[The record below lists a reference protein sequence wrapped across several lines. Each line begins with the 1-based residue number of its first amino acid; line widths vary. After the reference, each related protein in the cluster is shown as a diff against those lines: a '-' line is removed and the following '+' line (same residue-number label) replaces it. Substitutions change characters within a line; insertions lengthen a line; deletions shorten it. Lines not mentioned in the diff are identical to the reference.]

1 MAIRSGA
8 GTGVIVSLVVFVLT
22 TVFLLVL
29 SIVFYTGKVEQT
41 DATDKAKKDLS
52 TFITSEEQNLDSF
65 QRIVASAKAGRM
77 SVAGYLNSD
86 LESLR
91 VLVSGSPDTSTKN
104 IRSTL
109 DNALSNGGSL
119 FLSFE

>member
-41 DATDKAKKDLS
+41 DATDKAKKNLS
-52 TFITSEEQNLDSF
+52 TFITSEEQNLD
-65 QRIVASAKAGRM
+65 
-77 SVAGYLNSD
+77 
-86 LESLR
+86 
-91 VLVSGSPDTSTKN
+91 
-104 IRSTL
+104 
-109 DNALSNGGSL
+109 
-119 FLSFE
+119 

>member
-41 DATDKAKKDLS
+41 DATDKARKDLS
-52 TFITSEEQNLDSF
+52 L
-65 QRIVASAKAGRM
+65 
-77 SVAGYLNSD
+77 
-86 LESLR
+86 SL
-91 VLVSGSPDTSTKN
+91 
-104 IRSTL
+104 IHI
-109 DNALSNGGSL
+109 
-119 FLSFE
+119 